1 MLVTPRYGDG
11 ALADLIPSVLGALGV
26 DGEQDRLGLG
36 LRGVRRVAVLL
47 VDGMGAELVR
57 GRTDVAPFLAGLPDR
72 SMTAG
77 FPSTT
82 AASLGSLG
90 TGLPPGEHGIVG
102 YLLAIPDHQRLLN
115 PLKWRLMGEGP
126 RVDLLKELVP
136 ERFQPAAT
144 AFERAAAAGI
154 TVTQV
159 APMYQARSGLTR
171 AALRGGD
178 FRPSFSVGDLVD
190 GIVTALA
197 AGNRTLVYAYHGDLD
212 MTGHVR
218 GPDSESW
225 ALELGQIDLAV
236 RVLAERLPRDA
247 ALIVTADHGMVTVR
261 EPVDFDRTPELRAG
275 VRALGGEPRARHVY
289 AEHGSADD
297 VVAAWRETLGTDFT
311 VTARADAIAAGWFG
325 PVVAPAVFERIGDA
339 VVTANEARAV
349 IRSGG
354 EPLQSRLL
362 GHHGSLTAAEM
373 LVPLQVIRP

>member
-136 ERFQPAAT
+136 EPFSRRRRRSSAPRRRASLRQCNAAFYLGAT
-144 AFERAAAAGI
+144 QALVKIAYQKFAAI
-154 TVTQV
+154 K
-159 APMYQARSGLTR
+159 
-171 AALRGGD
+171 
-178 FRPSFSVGDLVD
+178 
-190 GIVTALA
+190 
-197 AGNRTLVYAYHGDLD
+197 
-212 MTGHVR
+212 
-218 GPDSESW
+218 
-225 ALELGQIDLAV
+225 
-236 RVLAERLPRDA
+236 
-247 ALIVTADHGMVTVR
+247 
-261 EPVDFDRTPELRAG
+261 
-275 VRALGGEPRARHVY
+275 
-289 AEHGSADD
+289 
-297 VVAAWRETLGTDFT
+297 
-311 VTARADAIAAGWFG
+311 
-325 PVVAPAVFERIGDA
+325 
-339 VVTANEARAV
+339 
-349 IRSGG
+349 
-354 EPLQSRLL
+354 
-362 GHHGSLTAAEM
+362 
-373 LVPLQVIRP
+373 